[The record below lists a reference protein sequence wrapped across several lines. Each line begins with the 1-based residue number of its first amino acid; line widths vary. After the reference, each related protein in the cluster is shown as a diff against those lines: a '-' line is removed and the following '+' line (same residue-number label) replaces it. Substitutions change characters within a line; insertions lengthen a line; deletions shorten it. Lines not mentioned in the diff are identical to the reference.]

1 MKLNFLCN
9 DGWTSNHKLFCKGH
23 HEAVQAMATVYKGA
37 GRICRKIG
45 ITVEKVCN

>member
-1 MKLNFLCN
+1 MMAGWATGNF
-9 DGWTSNHKLFCKGH
+9 FFEKGNN
-23 HEAVQAMATVYKGA
+23 EAAWAMVTVYKGA